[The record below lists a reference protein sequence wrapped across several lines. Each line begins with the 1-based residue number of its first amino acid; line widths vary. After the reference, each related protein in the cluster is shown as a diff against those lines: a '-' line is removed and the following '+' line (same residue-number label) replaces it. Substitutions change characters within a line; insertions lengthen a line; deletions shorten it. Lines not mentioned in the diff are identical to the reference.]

1 MDPFSALSLAGNII
15 QFVDFGARLLSNA
28 RELYRSPVGSLSVH
42 DEITLVTTDLE
53 TLVKRLR
60 GPVNARPS
68 SEENDNQLQTLRKIC
83 GEAATVAEE
92 LLKRLET
99 LKLSGEEKH
108 RGWRTVGLAVRS
120 LWNEKEIAGLS
131 NRLVMLK
138 EALKTRVLFS
148 LR

>member
-28 RELYRSPVGSLSVH
+28 RELYRSPVGSLSFH

-60 GPVNARPS
+60 GSVNARPS
-68 SEENDNQLQTLRKIC
+68 EENDDQLQTLRKIC
-83 GEAATVAEE
+83 DEAATVAEE
-92 LLKRLET
+92 LLKRLGT
-99 LKLSGEEKH
+99 LKLSGDEKH
-108 RGWRTVGLAVRS
+108 RRWQTAGIAVRS

>member
-1 MDPFSALSLAGNII
+1 MEPFSALSLAGNII

-60 GPVNARPS
+60 GSVNARPS

-83 GEAATVAEE
+83 DEAAAVAEE
-92 LLKRLET
+92 LLKRLGT
-99 LKLSGEEKH
+99 LKLSGDGKH
-108 RGWRTVGLAVRS
+108 RRWQTVGLAVRS
-120 LWNEKEIAGLS
+120 LWNEKEIAGLL